1 MGAYMWVSIVVL
13 EYCFE
18 KNAKRDLNMGL
29 RLTLILTAALS
40 LSACAT
46 VDLTEVTAPRAEAS
60 AKVADVNVVQRAASK
75 LYAAFTNRGFVAKDS
90 RKKMRSA
97 ARVLLKGLEDKSASS
112 DTSSYASLATDPVL
126 VLSDI
131 RIASSHVEQ
140 TTKAAEVY
148 LAMAPG
154 EKSLRKELTSL
165 EKALIAS
172 REASVVFEE
181 ALIKT
186 SGEAKAMDFSSYR
199 QSVNELRDVTNAFG
213 DRVRESQITRVAQ
226 FN

>member
-1 MGAYMWVSIVVL
+1 MS
-13 EYCFE
+13 
-18 KNAKRDLNMGL
+18 L
-29 RLTLILTAALS
+29 RLTLILTAAFTM
-40 LSACAT
+40 SACAT
-46 VDLTEVTAPRAEAS
+46 VDLTEVTAPKTAS
-60 AKVADVNVVQRAASK
+60 TAQLADVNVVQRAASK

-97 ARVLLKGLEDKSASS
+97 ARILLKGLEDKGSASIESAGYS
-112 DTSSYASLATDPVL
+112 DLATHSMI

-131 RIASSHVEQ
+131 RIAASHVEQ

-154 EKSLRKELTSL
+154 EKSLRKELVSL

-172 REASVVFEE
+172 REASQVFED

-186 SGEAKAMDFSSYR
+186 EGETTAMDFASYKR
-199 QSVNELRDVTNAFG
+199 SVNELRDVTNAFG
-213 DRVRESQITRVAQ
+213 DRVRESQITKAPVI
-226 FN
+226 N

>member
-1 MGAYMWVSIVVL
+1 MS
-13 EYCFE
+13 
-18 KNAKRDLNMGL
+18 L
-29 RLTLILTAALS
+29 RLTILLTAALS

-46 VDLTEVTAPRAEAS
+46 VDLTEVTAPKSTS
-60 AKVADVNVVQRAASK
+60 AAQVADVNVVQRAASK

-97 ARVLLKGLEDKSASS
+97 ARVLLKGLEDKGAASITSAG
-112 DTSSYASLATDPVL
+112 YADSAVDSVI

-131 RIASSHVEQ
+131 RIAAKHVEQ

-154 EKSLRKELTSL
+154 EKSLRKELVSL

-172 REASVVFEE
+172 REASQVFED

-186 SGEAKAMDFSSYR
+186 VGETSAMDFVSYKN
-199 QSVNELRDVTNAFG
+199 SVNELRDVTNAFG
-213 DRVRESQITRVAQ
+213 DRVRESQINKVSEI
-226 FN
+226 N

>member
-1 MGAYMWVSIVVL
+1 MS
-13 EYCFE
+13 
-18 KNAKRDLNMGL
+18 L

-46 VDLTEVTAPRAEAS
+46 VDLTEVTSPKTAS
-60 AKVADVNVVQRAASK
+60 TANIADVNVVQRAASK
-75 LYAAFTNRGFVAKDS
+75 LYAAFSNRGFVAKDS

-97 ARVLLKGLEDKSASS
+97 ARVLLKGLEDKSSASVEAAGY
-112 DTSSYASLATDPVL
+112 TELATDRMV

-131 RIASSHVEQ
+131 RIAAGHVEQ

-154 EKSLRKELTSL
+154 ERSLRKELISL

-172 REASVVFEE
+172 REASQVFED

-186 SGEAKAMDFSSYR
+186 SGETKAMDFVSFN

-213 DRVRESQITRVAQ
+213 DRVREAQVTKVAEM
-226 FN
+226 N

>member
-1 MGAYMWVSIVVL
+1 MVL
-13 EYCFE
+13 VKGY
-18 KNAKRDLNMGL
+18 KWDLHMSL

-46 VDLTEVTAPRAEAS
+46 VDLTEATASKTAS
-60 AKVADVNVVQRAASK
+60 AANVADVNVVQRAASK

-90 RKKMRSA
+90 RKKMQSA
-97 ARVLLKGLEDKSASS
+97 ARVLLKGLEDKGSGSVESAG
-112 DTSSYASLATDPVL
+112 YAALATDSTV

-131 RIASSHVEQ
+131 RIAASHVEQ

-154 EKSLRKELTSL
+154 ERSLRKELVSL
-165 EKALIAS
+165 EKALISS
-172 REASVVFEE
+172 REAAQVFED
-181 ALIKT
+181 ALINT
-186 SGEAKAMDFSSYR
+186 AGETTALDFSSYT

-213 DRVRESQITRVAQ
+213 DRVRESQMRKVAEI
-226 FN
+226 N